1 MHYCFIFIVNNSK
14 TTKNWLTCPLSSSWL
29 FVSFNL
35 SKEIGCFIQWAPFAG
50 LSGCTWILG
59 GDTGSARPA
68 TTQALLWN
76 AYRYLLS
83 SHGTKS
89 ITIRYSVLGSKP
101 NSRHCRSPKCSSF
114 LIRTFFHFA
123 RNILNHVDKLAIDVT
138 IFYIKK
144 MSKNETFSH
153 FSIFPLSF
161 ICISPWFDFKKI
173 FRYYWH
179 KLEENNNSLWKISL
193 ENVK

>member
-1 MHYCFIFIVNNSK
+1 MHYYIFCYRE
-14 TTKNWLTCPLSSSWL
+14 WFDRLTCPLSSSWL
-29 FVSFNL
+29 FVNFNL
-35 SKEIGCFIQWAPFAG
+35 SKEIGCFIQWAPLAG

-101 NSRHCRSPKCSSF
+101 NSRHCRLSKSLSFHVLFSSISHKIF
-114 LIRTFFHFA
+114 LINLIISIKSISRYSRLRKNPWMKFSFSFPI
-123 RNILNHVDKLAIDVT
+123 IL
-138 IFYIKK
+138 
-144 MSKNETFSH
+144 M
-153 FSIFPLSF
+153 
-161 ICISPWFDFKKI
+161 
-173 FRYYWH
+173 
-179 KLEENNNSLWKISL
+179 
-193 ENVK
+193 